1 MIKNKC
7 ILGIWLLLLLV
18 VLNQSAKAQDKVL
31 PVIPAP
37 SAMKMQEGKFVID
50 PTILVIRDSAI
61 KADNLVF
68 FNQYLKDLA
77 DIELTTIVTN
87 DASATSNTPVKNHT
101 ISLKL
106 DAVAIPEKEGY
117 TLKVSAG
124 QILLTGH
131 DAAGAFYGLQTLVQ
145 LMQKTKD
152 GKIEIPAC
160 SINDYP
166 RFSYRGMHLDVSR
179 HAFPVAF
186 LKKWIDML
194 ALYKVNTFHWHLT
207 DDQGWRIEIKQ
218 YPALQTISSLRA
230 ETIIGHKRYDPHR
243 FDGKSYGGYYSQQEV
258 KEIVKYATERH
269 ITVIPEIEMPGHAQ
283 AALAAYPALGCTDGP
298 YQTAT
303 YWGVFDDV
311 YCAGK
316 EQTFSFLEHVLDE
329 VLTLFPSAYI
339 HIGGDECPK
348 TQWKVCPAC
357 QERIRKEHLKDE
369 HELQSYFIRR
379 MEKYLESKG
388 RKIIG
393 WDEILEGGLAPSA
406 TVMSWRGLEGG
417 IAAAKMHHDVIMTP
431 EKYVYLDYYQSLY
444 GGEQLAAGG
453 YTPLSKV
460 YGYEPVPEELNAEEA
475 KYIKG
480 VQANAWSEYLS
491 SPEKAEYMLFPRMFA
506 LAEIAWTRKDIRN
519 YPDFLKRLRRQ
530 ENMLAVLNINRFRYY
545 DEITSMKSLKNGK
558 PELTLHTDMPGG
570 VIRYTTN
577 GKTPEPTSP
586 IYTTPIII
594 SQTGEIRAAVFGEG
608 SDPARVFKQQ
618 FVYSKST
625 GKKITL
631 FKKTAVNFTP
641 ENPRALL
648 NGIQGSP
655 FYNDGEWTGFSGDD
669 LEVLIDLEQQT
680 QISALGINILK
691 YHWQKMWEPDVI
703 RFEISDDGK
712 KYTEVYRQNTFTA
725 EGVNKVRAN
734 ISPLKARYIRV
745 TAVNK
750 GVIPEGEYGAG
761 GKAMLLADEILV
773 N

>member
-1 MIKNKC
+1 MLAIG
-7 ILGIWLLLLLV
+7 LSLLLLILH
-18 VLNQSAKAQDKVL
+18 QSAKAQDKVL

-37 SAMKMQEGKFVID
+37 VTMKMQEGKFVID
-50 PTILVIRDSAI
+50 PATLIVRDSAI
-61 KADNLVF
+61 KAENLVF
-68 FNQYLKDLA
+68 FKQYLKDRA
-77 DIELTTIVTN
+77 GIELKTTLAN
-87 DASATSNTPVKNHT
+87 EASALIHKRITNHT

-106 DAVAIPEKEGY
+106 DALAIPEEEGY

-124 QILLTGH
+124 QIIITGH
-131 DAAGAFYGLQTLVQ
+131 NAAGVFYGLQTLVQ

-152 GKIEIPAC
+152 GKIEVPAC
-160 SINDYP
+160 HINDYP

-179 HAFPVAF
+179 HAFPVAA

-218 YPALQTISSLRA
+218 YPELQTISSLRA
-230 ETIIGHKRYDPHR
+230 ETIIGHKRYNPHR

-258 KEIVKYATERH
+258 KEIVKYATDRH

-283 AALAAYPALGCTDGP
+283 AALAAYPELGCTGGP

-316 EQTFSFLEHVLDE
+316 EQTFTFLAHVLDE

-348 TQWKVCPAC
+348 TQWKACPAC
-357 QERIRKEHLKDE
+357 QERIRKENLKDE

-444 GGEQLAAGG
+444 DGEQVAAGG

-460 YGYEPVPEELNAEEA
+460 YGYEPVPEELNGEEA

-491 SPEKAEYMLFPRMFA
+491 TPEKAEYMFFPRMFA
-506 LAEIAWTRKDIRN
+506 LAEIAWTKKDVRN

-530 ENMLAVLNINRFRYY
+530 ENMLAVLKINRFRYY
-545 DEITSMKSLKNGK
+545 DEITSVKSLKNGR
-558 PELTLHTDMPGG
+558 PELTLHTDLPGG

-577 GKTPEPTSP
+577 GQTPESTSP
-586 IYTTPIII
+586 VYKNPIIVNH
-594 SQTGEIRAAVFGEG
+594 TGEVRAAVFGAG
-608 SDPARVFKQQ
+608 SNPDRVFKQQ
-618 FVYSKST
+618 FVCSKST
-625 GKKITL
+625 GKKINL
-631 FKKTAVNFTP
+631 FQKPAANFTP
-641 ENPRALL
+641 QDPQALL

-655 FYNDGEWTGFSGDD
+655 FYNDGEWTGFNGDN

-691 YHWQKMWEPDVI
+691 YHWQKMWEPDLV

-712 KYTEVYRQNTFTA
+712 KFTVVYQQNTFTV
-725 EGVNKVRAN
+725 EGINAVKAN
-734 ISPLKARYIRV
+734 ITPVKARYIRV

-750 GVIPEGEYGAG
+750 GIIPDGEYGAG